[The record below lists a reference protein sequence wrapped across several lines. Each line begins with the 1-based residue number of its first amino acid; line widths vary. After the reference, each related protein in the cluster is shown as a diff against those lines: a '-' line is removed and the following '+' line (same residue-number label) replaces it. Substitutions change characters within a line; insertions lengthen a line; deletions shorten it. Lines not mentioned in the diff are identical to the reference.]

1 MTAIPEHAGGPPG
14 ACDVA
19 IVGGG
24 PAGLGAALR
33 LKDLGIEAIVLDR
46 EAEAGGIPRHCGH
59 YPFGMREFHRILKG
73 PDYARRLVQA
83 AKQAGVAIFTQTSV
97 VALDPGPCL
106 AVTTPDGRAEI
117 RAKRVLLST
126 GVRERSRAGRLVGG
140 QRPWGVLST
149 GALQSMVYLKGRR
162 PFERPVIVG
171 SELVS
176 FSAILTCRH
185 AGIRPVAM
193 VEANDRV
200 TAWWFAAGLPRLTGV
215 PLHLNSRVLR
225 VVGDQRVEAVELQDG
240 AGASRLIE
248 ADGVI
253 FSGQFLPE
261 ATLPR
266 AAGLT
271 IDPGS
276 GGPAVDQYGRCSDP
290 AVFAAGNLLRP
301 VETAGWS
308 WQEGVFAADR
318 IAASLAGQLSER
330 QGAIEMRV
338 HGDAAIK
345 FVLPQRLALPV
356 LPGAMRN
363 LQLRAKRPFHGT
375 LSVRQNG
382 RTLWSG
388 RQSGRPERRILL
400 PLAPIAEKAVPGTIE
415 IDLQEEF

>member
-1 MTAIPEHAGGPPG
+1 MPG

-33 LKDLGIEAIVLDR
+33 LKDLGVDAIVLDR
-46 EAEAGGIPRHCGH
+46 EVEAGGIPRHCGH
-59 YPFGMREFHRILKG
+59 YPFGMREFQRVLKG
-73 PDYARRLVQA
+73 PEYAQRLVRA
-83 AKQAGVAIFTQTSV
+83 ATDSGVAILPKTGV
-97 VALDPGPCL
+97 VALGPGPCL
-106 AVTTPDGRAEI
+106 TVTTPAGKAEI
-117 RAKRVLLST
+117 QAQRVLLAT

-149 GALQSMVYLKGRR
+149 GALQSMVYLKGLR
-162 PFERPVIVG
+162 PFKRPVIVG

-185 AGIRPVAM
+185 AGIRPAAM

-215 PLHLNSRVLR
+215 PLHLNSRVSR
-225 VVGDQRVEAVELQDG
+225 VVGDQRVEAVELQDA
-240 AGASRLIE
+240 AGVSRLIE

-261 ATLPR
+261 ATLLR

-308 WQEGVFAADR
+308 WQEGVFAAER
-318 IAASLAGQLSER
+318 IAASLAGDLPDQREKVELQVPRNS
-330 QGAIEMRV
+330 
-338 HGDAAIK
+338 AIK
-345 FVLPQRLALPV
+345 FVMPQRLALPV
-356 LPGAMRN
+356 AAGAMTD
-363 LQLRAKRPFHGT
+363 LQLRAKRPFRGT
-375 LSVRQNG
+375 LTVRQNG
-382 RTLWSG
+382 KVLWSG
-388 RQSGRPERRILL
+388 RRFGRPERRILL
-400 PLAPIAEKAVPGTIE
+400 PLGPIAEKAVPGTIE
-415 IDLQEEF
+415 VGLQEEF